1 MRIVA
6 VSGAFPF
13 LGRERPAQHC
23 ADPTSITYRRSLPCP
38 FVERGEWDDDL
49 GYPHAPMPAHERSWR
64 HPSEIGATKWAVTE
78 PPLVVGRGLSI
89 ATGTVGAALAVGL
102 LWLMI
107 PHHSRSGVAADAS
120 INSLRTS
127 DSQGGGNGLLSS
139 SPSLSSATVA
149 PEPTTTAVFSSPTS
163 AVGPTEIFSL
173 PTMLIGR
180 GGASAATPA
189 TAVALVPGHLVVT
202 TSEAVRDRQS
212 LEVLL
217 PSGDIVIGAVVLIDD
232 NSGTAVLSIPHEIEA
247 SIVQLSPDAGADSGW
262 MMTGPGL
269 TNVTMFA
276 DNEGVHVKY
285 ERDHEP
291 GEGALVL
298 DQRGRLLGMCSA
310 DSEGMSLISVDV
322 MLEVLQRAL
331 TVAEPAWLGIQV
343 GSDAT
348 GGITVALVMPNGPAA
363 TGGVLVG
370 DAIVSVD
377 GVEVAT
383 VEALGQALASRS
395 AGDSIT
401 LGVVHAGSSKGVT
414 TTVMLAAARPRSL

>member
-1 MRIVA
+1 
-6 VSGAFPF
+6 
-13 LGRERPAQHC
+13 
-23 ADPTSITYRRSLPCP
+23 
-38 FVERGEWDDDL
+38 
-49 GYPHAPMPAHERSWR
+49 MPAHERSWR

-78 PPLVVGRGLSI
+78 PPMVVGRGLSI
-89 ATGTVGAALAVGL
+89 ATGTVGVALAVGL

-107 PHHSRSGVAADAS
+107 PHHSRNGVAAEAS
-120 INSLRTS
+120 INSLRAS
-127 DSQGGGNGLLSS
+127 DSQGGVSGLLSS
-139 SPSLSSATVA
+139 SPSLSAATVA
-149 PEPTTTAVFSSPTS
+149 TEPSITSVFASPTTVA
-163 AVGPTEIFSL
+163 GPTEMFSL

-180 GGASAATPA
+180 GGTSSTQPA

-217 PSGDIVIGAVVLIDD
+217 PSGDIVIGAVVLIDE
-232 NSGTAVLSIPHEIEA
+232 NSGTAVLSIPEEIEA
-247 SIVQLSPDAGADSGW
+247 SIVELSPESRIDSGW

-269 TNVTMFA
+269 TNVAMFA
-276 DNEGVHVKY
+276 DKQGVHVMY
-285 ERDHEP
+285 ARDHEP

-310 DSEGMSLISVDV
+310 DSTGMSLISVDI
-322 MLEVLQRAL
+322 MLDVLQRAL

-343 GSDAT
+343 ASDDA
-348 GGITVALVMPNGPAA
+348 GGISVASVMPNGPAA
-363 TGGVLVG
+363 TSGVLVG

-383 VEALGQALASRS
+383 VEALGEALAARS
-395 AGDSIT
+395 AGDSVS
-401 LGVVHAGSSKGVT
+401 LGVVHPGASKAVT